1 MTDWN
6 WYNWVI
12 FLPSLLP
19 SYHKKKKKKEKSE
32 FWKNE
37 KSCRIHYHFTYVYQ
51 KPKSYDLQFLRY
63 GVERTG
69 FFVILDNFLPS
80 PLKSQK
86 IKILKKMGKALGD
99 IIRANK
105 GWLAVS
111 YLQSPVF
118 DHPNLSY
125 DDHCNHWLFQKI
137 FFLLIY
143 FLFPRN
149 CS

>member
-1 MTDWN
+1 MSH
-6 WYNWVI
+6 
-12 FLPSLLP
+12 FFALPP
-19 SYHKKKKKKEKSE
+19 AIPPQKKKKKKRKRKIRILKK
-32 FWKNE
+32 WKKLQDTLSFYICVPKIKIIWFTVPE
-37 KSCRIHYHFTYVYQ
+37 IWSGKDRIFCHFG
-51 KPKSYDLQFLRY
+51 QFFAL
-63 GVERTG
+63 
-69 FFVILDNFLPS
+69 

-105 GWLAVS
+105 GRTAVS
-111 YLQSPVF
+111 YLQSSVF

-125 DDHCNHWLFQKI
+125 DDHCNHRLFQKI

-149 CS
+149 CF